1 MFRLSCSVI
10 TSSNRFH
17 ALCNTAQNM
26 AVKLLDSDN
35 SIKIKQGLVL
45 TISETNQKNPYSP
58 DVSGEHAVSLAVNRT
73 SFKKKV
79 WGCH

>member
-1 MFRLSCSVI
+1 MFHLSCSVI
-10 TSSNRFH
+10 TNSNRFH
-17 ALCNTAQNM
+17 ALCNAAQNM

-45 TISETNQKNPYSP
+45 TISETNQKNPT
-58 DVSGEHAVSLAVNRT
+58 AQMLAVNMPFHRLET
-73 SFKKKV
+73 EQVSKKKV